1 MIVIVEG
8 IDRVGK
14 TTLCEKLQERG
25 FVLLKDGGLEM
36 FSEDKREVQANAS
49 IAKIDS
55 TFRFIEQMDKQGTNV
70 VVDRLHLTEIVYA
83 KCEKGRVVYDED
95 VLALEQEFFNNVGSR
110 ALLVLVEPT
119 NAEEAFERSGTNQKK
134 HIELFKSYYRTSPLM
149 KLRTNFNEL
158 DDVVN
163 KIFNWGNSDTEYDFY
178 LASPFFRPDQVEREE
193 RVKEKLRELG
203 YRVFSPKEWSFL
215 KSDAGLDAQSGT
227 FKGNCDAIKDST
239 AVFAI
244 TDTKDMGTIW
254 EAGYAFGIGKPII
267 YFAETLGN
275 NQFNLMLAQSGNMV
289 LLSDKEINREN
300 IDPILNDPCSHVPYG
315 GAIE

>member
-25 FVLLKDGGLEM
+25 FIALKDSLEIFEHM
-36 FSEDKREVQANAS
+36 THESKARYS
-49 IAKIDS
+49 LGKIDT
-55 TFRFIEQMDKQGTNV
+55 TFRFLEQMEQQGLDV
-70 VVDRLHLTEIVYA
+70 VIDRLHLTE
-83 KCEKGRVVYDED
+83 VVYGKCDRSGHTREHEIE
-95 VLALEQEFFNNVGSR
+95 VLEAEFFDKMGAK

-119 NAEEAFERSGTNQKK
+119 NQEEANERAEKNLSK
-134 HIELFKSYYRTSPLM
+134 HADVFKSLFRTS
-149 KLRTNFNEL
+149 KLLKMRTDFNSL
-158 DDVVN
+158 DSAVER
-163 KIFNWGNSDTEYDFY
+163 ILNWCNYDTDYDFY

-203 YRVFSPKEWSFL
+203 YKVFSPKEACFL
-215 KSDAGLDAQSGT
+215 NSDADLTDQGLVFAS
-227 FKGNCDAIKDST
+227 NCEAIQKAT
-239 AVFAI
+239 AIFAI

-254 EAGYAFGIGKPII
+254 EAGYAFGINKPII

-275 NQFNLMLAQSGNMV
+275 NQFNLMLAQSGNLV
-289 LLSDKEINREN
+289 LVNDKEINREN
-300 IDPILNDPCSHVPYG
+300 LDQILNDPTKRVPYG

>member
-25 FVLLKDGGLEM
+25 FVILKDGIDFLKDYKATK
-36 FSEDKREVQANAS
+36 SEAS
-49 IAKIDS
+49 LASASKIDT
-55 TFRFIEQMDKQGTNV
+55 TFRFILQLHHQGVNV
-70 VVDRLHLTEIVYA
+70 VVDRCHLTEIVYGVCTR
-83 KCEKGRVVYDED
+83 KNCDSDLVR
-95 VLALEQEFFNNVGSR
+95 EFEEGFAAVAGAD

-119 NAEEAFERSGTNQKK
+119 NVDEACERAQEDLRAHDRAFKK
-134 HIELFKSYYRTSPLM
+134 VYSNSAMFKMRTS
-149 KLRTNFNEL
+149 FNEL
-158 DDVVN
+158 DSTVDFIMKRSGASV
-163 KIFNWGNSDTEYDFY
+163 SYDFY

-193 RVKEKLRELG
+193 RIKEKLRSLG
-203 YRVFSPKEWSFL
+203 YKVFSPKEACFL
-215 KSDAGLDAQSGT
+215 QSDAEISSQEAV
-227 FKGNCDAIKDST
+227 FKANCDAIKDAT

-254 EAGYAFGIGKPII
+254 EAGYAYGIKKPVI
-267 YFAETLGN
+267 YFAETLGD

-289 LLSDKEINREN
+289 LLSGDEVSRDN
-300 IDPILNDPCSHVPYG
+300 IDSILNNPHKRIPYG